1 MRTCIRAAF
10 ALLLIAVAPAAAES
24 ENLTVLGKKL
34 DGHPPAKMMY
44 QYLMAKVSQ
53 ADKRWRAEF
62 EKRTTPEQIAANNKR
77 LREEFLKAL
86 GPFPPRTPLEAKVTG
101 VVKRKGY
108 RVEKVLF
115 QSRPRFYVTAALFL
129 PDAKKHKPPYPGVI
143 VPCGHAHSAKA
154 HDSYQS
160 VGALMALSGMAA
172 LVFDPIDQGERI
184 QLLDAKGKE
193 VMWGTRG
200 HTNLGAGCIL
210 LGRNTAGYEI
220 WDSMR
225 ALDYL
230 QSRPEV
236 DAKRLGCTGNSG
248 GGTQTSQVMA
258 LEERIK
264 AAAPSCYLNSLA
276 RQVDNSPGDSEQ
288 NIFGQLAWGMEHAD
302 YITMRAP
309 RPVLILAATKDFF
322 DIRAT
327 WQTFRFAKRVYTRM
341 GFAERVDLLENP
353 AGHNYNKV
361 QREGAVRWMSRW
373 LRGVDEAIV
382 EPKIELIGEKDLR
395 ATPRGQVM
403 LLKGARNAYDFNE
416 EYERKLAPKR
426 RDLWAKG
433 PRDEILSRIRK
444 LAGIRKLAL
453 LPKPKVEKAGE
464 IRRKGYRVEKLILAP
479 EGGIYLP
486 ALHFVPE
493 KPNPKAAPVLYVDS
507 RGKAT
512 DAAPAGPI
520 EKLVR
525 DGHTVLAVDLRGWGE
540 TRQRGGRKM
549 GAGGPDWPDY
559 YKAYNLGQSYVGMRA
574 EDVLVAARHLAGT
587 TASAR
592 PRGAKPPAVVLVA
605 VAHAGV
611 PALHAAAL
619 EPDLFESVRLRLALA
634 SWVHVL
640 RSRRPGDQ
648 LQNTVHAALTT
659 YDLPDLAATLGKKLQ
674 VTQPVDAEGAPVK
687 PKP

>member
-1 MRTCIRAAF
+1 MGTRIRTAL
-10 ALLLIAVAPAAAES
+10 ALLLIPVAFATAES

-34 DGHPPAKMMY
+34 DGHPPAEMMY
-44 QYLMAKVSQ
+44 HYLMAKVNQ
-53 ADKRWRAEF
+53 ADKRWREEF
-62 EKRTTPEQIAANNKR
+62 EKRTTDEQIAANNKR

-115 QSRPRFYVTAALFL
+115 QSRPRFHVTAALFL
-129 PDAKKHKPPYPGVI
+129 PDAKKHKPPYPGVL

-154 HDSYQS
+154 HDSYQT
-160 VGALMALSGMAA
+160 VGALMALNGMAA

-193 VMWGTRG
+193 VMWGTSG

-210 LGRNTAGYEI
+210 LGRNTASYEI

-236 DAKRLGCTGNSG
+236 DPKRLGCTGNSG

-258 LEERIK
+258 LEDRIK
-264 AAAPSCYLNSLA
+264 AAAPSCYLNRLA

-288 NIFGQLAWGMEHAD
+288 NIFGQLAWGMEHTD

-327 WQTFRFAKRVYTRM
+327 WETLRFAKRVYTRL

-361 QREGAVRWMSRW
+361 QREGAARWMSRW
-373 LRGVDEAIV
+373 LRGVDEAIS
-382 EPKIELIGEKDLR
+382 EPQIELIGEKELR

-403 LLKGARNAYDFNE
+403 LLKGARNAYEINE
-416 EYERKLAPKR
+416 EYDRKLAPKR
-426 RDLWAKG
+426 RDLWAKT
-433 PRDEILSRIRK
+433 PRPEMLGRIRK
-444 LAGIRKLAL
+444 LAGIRKLAD
-453 LPKPKVEKAGE
+453 LPKPKVEKTGQIPRE
-464 IRRKGYRVEKLILAP
+464 GYRVERIILAP
-479 EGGIYLP
+479 EAGIYLP
-486 ALHFVPE
+486 ALHFVPQ
-493 KPNPKAAPVLYVDS
+493 KPDAKAAPVLYVDS

-512 DAAPAGPI
+512 DAGPAGPI

-540 TRQRGGRKM
+540 TRKTRGRKM
-549 GAGGPDWPDY
+549 GAGGADWPDY
-559 YKAYNLGQSYVGMRA
+559 YKAYNLGRSYVGMRA

-587 TASAR
+587 TASAKQ
-592 PRGAKPPAVVLVA
+592 RGGKSPAVILVA

-619 EPDLFESVRLRLALA
+619 EPELFESVRLRRALA
-634 SWVHVL
+634 SWGHVL
-640 RSRRPGDQ
+640 RSRRPADQ

-659 YDLPDLAATLGKKLQ
+659 YDLGDLAATLGKKLLL
-674 VTQPVDAEGAPVK
+674 TQPVDAEGALVK